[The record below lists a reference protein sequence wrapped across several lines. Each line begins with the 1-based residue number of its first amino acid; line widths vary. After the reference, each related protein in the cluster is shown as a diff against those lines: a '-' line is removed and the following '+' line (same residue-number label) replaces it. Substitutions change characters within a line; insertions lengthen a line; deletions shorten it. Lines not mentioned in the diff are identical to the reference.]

1 MILIVGV
8 ILIGILLILLEILIL
23 PGMIAGII
31 GALLVFFGIYQS
43 YAEYGSATGNIT
55 LATTVVV
62 TLVAIYYSFKSG
74 AWNRFGLKNTIEG
87 KVNDVT
93 ALSFNIGDEGSTL
106 SALRPSGTI
115 LINGVKVEAQSQGDM
130 IDAGTK
136 VIVSKVL
143 PNKLIVKIKVTDLV

>member
-1 MILIVGV
+1 MILIIGV

-23 PGMIAGII
+23 PGLIAGII
-31 GALLVFFGIYQS
+31 GGLLIMFGIFQTYS
-43 YAEYGSATGNIT
+43 EFGSTTGHIVTVSTILT
-55 LATTVVV
+55 L
-62 TLVAIYYSFKSG
+62 LISIYFSFKSG

-93 ALSFNIGDEGSTL
+93 LLSLNIGDEGSTL

-115 LINGVKVEAQSQGDM
+115 LIDGKRIEAQSQGEM

-136 VIVSKVL
+136 VVVTKVL
-143 PNKLIVKIKVTDLV
+143 PNKVLVKTKVTDLG